1 MPRRALDEDIPM
13 RVESPASDSWGL
25 PMNTREKEKLKDMG
39 KVKDL
44 MEASNYSSFMKKI
57 SGKNNG

>member
-1 MPRRALDEDIPM
+1 MPRRALDEDTPM

-25 PMNTREKEKLKDMG
+25 PMNAREKEKLKE
-39 KVKDL
+39 
-44 MEASNYSSFMKKI
+44 MEKTKEHMAASTYSSIMKKI